1 MSGNLKDIDNQVFEN
16 NIKSLLERTKFA
28 REWTGSK
35 PNAVSEILSLAKTNP
50 IVKGVIIE
58 DAAARNS
65 FALLS
70 ELAKTDEEAKQAL
83 IEMAKKGRIPAI
95 NELSK
100 FPNDKDVKEAII
112 VIAKNPMT
120 GSSTISVIEEML
132 KRSNDNK
139 TLRDAILEINKNT
152 RWYGIHG
159 LAFLARNDDEEAK
172 NRLFELG
179 LTHYEKEAISEIFYW
194 AHLGNEEAKRV
205 LFDISKQGNY
215 DAIHCLSIL
224 AGNNDEESLDL
235 LLSLSTDRTESEN
248 DEYRICFSIRELI
261 NLINENSRTRKLKKE
276 ATERIINKINEIGKS
291 GDYEALYHLRDSL
304 QNIKFDAY
312 HLSDIYPEL
321 ESLITF
327 LVGKPTLGMSI
338 YDPHYYDRP
347 TVTYVT
353 RFSPF
358 PDERHE
364 EHVKSKSL

>member
-16 NIKSLLERTKFA
+16 NIKSLLERTRFA

-100 FPNDKDVKEAII
+100 FPNDKDVQEAII
-112 VIAKNPMT
+112 VIAKKHN
-120 GSSTISVIEEML
+120 SSAIPVLEDML
-132 KRSNDNK
+132 KSCEDNK
-139 TLRDAILEINKNT
+139 TLRDTILEINNDIH
-152 RWYGIHG
+152 WYGIHG
-159 LAFLARNDDEEAK
+159 LAFLARSDDEEAK
-172 NRLFELG
+172 NRLFELA
-179 LTHYEKEAISEIFYW
+179 LKHHEKEAISEIYYW
-194 AHLGNEEAKRV
+194 SYLGNEEAKRV
-205 LFDISKQGNY
+205 LFGISKQGNP
-215 DAIHCLSIL
+215 DAIRCLRLL
-224 AGNNDEESLDL
+224 AHNGDEESLDL
-235 LLSLSTDRTESEN
+235 LLKLSTDSTQTEN
-248 DEYRICFSIRELI
+248 GEYRICFAIRELVS
-261 NLINENSRTRKLKKE
+261 LINEDVIIEKLKKE
-276 ATERIINKINEIGKS
+276 ATKRIINKINEIGKS
-291 GDYEALYHLRDSL
+291 GDYEALGHLRDSL

-364 EHVKSKSL
+364 EHVRSKSL